1 MNQKNLFTRSA
12 LAVAVSLTATQAFAA
27 GFQLNEY
34 STSALGR
41 AFSGEGA
48 VADDASVGSRNP
60 AAMTLFDRPSMSAGA
75 IMINPSVDISGKSPL
90 TGNSTDAKDI
100 APSAVVPN
108 LHFIMPIN
116 EKWSVGASTTTNF
129 GLATEFKDNYSA
141 GAIGGKTDLVTANF
155 NVAGAYRLNDNFS
168 FGLGLNAVYAD
179 AEISRHTGEM
189 GPVAGG
195 MLKKM
200 AMQTTDPVK
209 AQKLAAMAK
218 GMAAV
223 PADSNLAKLKGDG
236 WGYGWNAGMLYE
248 LDKNN
253 RFSLTYRSKVTVK
266 FKDGDFTQN
275 IPGVVDRS
283 TKGKLDLNL
292 PDIWEFSAYHR
303 VAPKWAVHYTFAY
316 TGWDSFQELKATDKG
331 NGNVLFE
338 KHEGFKN
345 AYRVALGTTYYH
357 DDNWTFR
364 GGIAFDDSPV
374 PANNRSISIPDQ
386 DRIWF
391 SLGSTYAF
399 NKDASVD
406 VGVAYMHGRKVNISE
421 PLLSKDQLNTLGSK
435 VPGMADMQLPN
446 YEFNSSG
453 KAWLYGVNFNYSF

>member
-75 IMINPSVDISGKSPL
+75 ILINPSVDISGKSPL

-179 AEISRHTGEM
+179 AEISRHTGEL
-189 GPVAGG
+189 GQVAAG
-195 MLKKM
+195 LTKNP
-200 AMQTTDPVK
+200 A
-209 AQKLAAMAK
+209 LAK
-218 GMAAV
+218 I
-223 PADSNLAKLKGDG
+223 PANSNLAKLKGDG

-248 LDKNN
+248 LDKDN

-275 IPGVVDRS
+275 IPGLLDRS

-316 TGWDSFQELKATDKG
+316 TGWDTFQELKATDKG
-331 NGNVLFE
+331 NGDVLFE

-421 PLLSKDQLNTLGSK
+421 PLMNKDQLAAIGGKLGN
-435 VPGMADMQLPN
+435 PNLQMPN
-446 YEFNSSG
+446 YEFSSSG

>member
-75 IMINPSVDISGKSPL
+75 ILINPSVDISGKSPL

-155 NVAGAYRLNDNFS
+155 NVAGAYRLNDNLS

-179 AEISRHTGEM
+179 AEISRHTGEL
-189 GPVAGG
+189 GQVAAG
-195 MLKKM
+195 LTKNP
-200 AMQTTDPVK
+200 A
-209 AQKLAAMAK
+209 LAK
-218 GMAAV
+218 I
-223 PADSNLAKLKGDG
+223 PANSNLAKLKGDG

-248 LDKNN
+248 LDKDN

-275 IPGVVDRS
+275 IPGLLDRS

-331 NGNVLFE
+331 NGDVLFE

-364 GGIAFDDSPV
+364 GGVAFDDSPV

-421 PLLSKDQLNTLGSK
+421 PLMSKDQLAAIGGKLGN
-435 VPGMADMQLPN
+435 PNLQMPN
-446 YEFNSSG
+446 YEFSSSG

>member
-1 MNQKNLFTRSA
+1 
-12 LAVAVSLTATQAFAA
+12 
-27 GFQLNEY
+27 
-34 STSALGR
+34 
-41 AFSGEGA
+41 
-48 VADDASVGSRNP
+48 
-60 AAMTLFDRPSMSAGA
+60 
-75 IMINPSVDISGKSPL
+75 
-90 TGNSTDAKDI
+90 
-100 APSAVVPN
+100 
-108 LHFIMPIN
+108 
-116 EKWSVGASTTTNF
+116 
-129 GLATEFKDNYSA
+129 
-141 GAIGGKTDLVTANF
+141 
-155 NVAGAYRLNDNFS
+155 RLNDNFS

-179 AEISRHTGEM
+179 AEISRHTGEL
-189 GPVAGG
+189 GQVAAG
-195 MLKKM
+195 LTKNP
-200 AMQTTDPVK
+200 A
-209 AQKLAAMAK
+209 LAK
-218 GMAAV
+218 I
-223 PADSNLAKLKGDG
+223 PANSNLAKLKGDG

-248 LDKNN
+248 LDKDN

-275 IPGVVDRS
+275 IPGLLDHS

-364 GGIAFDDSPV
+364 GGVAFDDSPV

-421 PLLSKDQLNTLGSK
+421 PLMSKDQLAAIGGKLGN
-435 VPGMADMQLPN
+435 PNLQMPN
-446 YEFNSSG
+446 YEFSSSG

>member
-75 IMINPSVDISGKSPL
+75 ILINPSVDISGKSPL

-179 AEISRHTGEM
+179 AEISRHTGEL
-189 GPVAGG
+189 GQVAAG
-195 MLKKM
+195 LTKNP
-200 AMQTTDPVK
+200 A
-209 AQKLAAMAK
+209 LAK
-218 GMAAV
+218 I
-223 PADSNLAKLKGDG
+223 PANSNLAKLKGDG

-248 LDKNN
+248 LDKDN

-275 IPGVVDRS
+275 IPGLLDRS

-331 NGNVLFE
+331 NGSVLFE

-421 PLLSKDQLNTLGSK
+421 PLMSKDQLAAIGGKLGN
-435 VPGMADMQLPN
+435 PNLQMPN
-446 YEFNSSG
+446 YEFSSSG

>member
-75 IMINPSVDISGKSPL
+75 ILINPSVDISGRSPL
-90 TGNSTDAKDI
+90 PSHNSTDAKDI

-108 LHFIMPIN
+108 LHFITPIN
-116 EKWSVGASTTTNF
+116 EKWFFGASATSNF
-129 GLATEFKDNYSA
+129 GLATEFKDDYTA
-141 GAIGGKTDLVTANF
+141 GLIGGKTDLKTVNF
-155 NVAGAYRLNDNFS
+155 NMAGAYRLNDNFS

-179 AEISRHTGEM
+179 AEISRHAGEAGAY
-189 GPVAGG
+189 GPMIG
-195 MLKKM
+195 L
-200 AMQTTDPVK
+200 PVIP
-209 AQKLAAMAK
+209 ANTNASKLE
-218 GMAAV
+218 
-223 PADSNLAKLKGDG
+223 GDG
-236 WGYGWNAGMLYE
+236 WGYGWNAGVLYE
-248 LDKNN
+248 LDKDN
-253 RFSLTYRSKVTVK
+253 RFSLTYRSKVKVK
-266 FKDGDFTQN
+266 FKDGDYTNDLPIIGTNGQT
-275 IPGVVDRS
+275 V
-283 TKGKLDLNL
+283 KGKLDLNL
-292 PDIWEFSAYHR
+292 PDMWELSAYHR

-316 TGWDSFQELKATDKG
+316 TGWSEFKELKAVPKNNPG
-331 NGNVLFE
+331 GKPLFE
-338 KHEGFKN
+338 KHEGFEN

-364 GGIAFDDSPV
+364 GGVAFDDSPV
-374 PANNRSISIPDQ
+374 PAGNSSISIPDQ

-421 PLLSKDQLNTLGSK
+421 KAEPLPLTYNFS
-435 VPGMADMQLPN
+435 
-446 YEFNSSG
+446 SSG

>member
-12 LAVAVSLTATQAFAA
+12 LAVAVSLTATHAFAA

-60 AAMTLFDRPSMSAGA
+60 AAMTLFDRQSMSAGA
-75 IMINPSVDISGKSPL
+75 ILINPSVDISGKSPL

-108 LHFIMPIN
+108 LHFILPIN

-179 AEISRHTGEM
+179 AEISRHTGEL
-189 GPVAGG
+189 GQVAAGIT
-195 MLKKM
+195 KNP
-200 AMQTTDPVK
+200 A
-209 AQKLAAMAK
+209 LAK
-218 GMAAV
+218 I
-223 PADSNLAKLKGDG
+223 PANSNLAKLKGDG

-248 LDKNN
+248 LDKDN

-275 IPGVVDRS
+275 IPGLLDRS

-292 PDIWEFSAYHR
+292 PDIWELSAYHR

-331 NGNVLFE
+331 NGGVLFE

-406 VGVAYMHGRKVNISE
+406 VGVAYMHGRKVDISE
-421 PLLSKDQLNTLGSK
+421 PLMSKDQLAAIGGKLGN
-435 VPGMADMQLPN
+435 PNLQMPN
-446 YEFNSSG
+446 YEFSSSG

>member
-75 IMINPSVDISGKSPL
+75 ILINPSVDISGKSPL

-179 AEISRHTGEM
+179 AEISRHTGEL
-189 GPVAGG
+189 GQVAAG
-195 MLKKM
+195 LTKNP
-200 AMQTTDPVK
+200 A
-209 AQKLAAMAK
+209 LAK
-218 GMAAV
+218 I
-223 PADSNLAKLKGDG
+223 PANSNLAKLKGDG

-248 LDKNN
+248 LDKDN

-275 IPGVVDRS
+275 IPGLLDRS

-316 TGWDSFQELKATDKG
+316 TGWDSFQELKAIDKG
-331 NGNVLFE
+331 NGGVLFE

-421 PLLSKDQLNTLGSK
+421 PLMSKDQLAAIGGKLGN
-435 VPGMADMQLPN
+435 PNLQMPN
-446 YEFNSSG
+446 YEFSSSG

>member
-75 IMINPSVDISGKSPL
+75 ILINPSVDISGKSPL

-179 AEISRHTGEM
+179 AEISRHTGEL
-189 GPVAGG
+189 GQVAAG
-195 MLKKM
+195 LTKNP
-200 AMQTTDPVK
+200 A
-209 AQKLAAMAK
+209 LAK
-218 GMAAV
+218 I
-223 PADSNLAKLKGDG
+223 PANSNLAKLKGDG

-248 LDKNN
+248 LDKDN

-275 IPGVVDRS
+275 IPVFL
-283 TKGKLDLNL
+283 TI
-292 PDIWEFSAYHR
+292 PPR
-303 VAPKWAVHYTFAY
+303 V
-316 TGWDSFQELKATDKG
+316 
-331 NGNVLFE
+331 
-338 KHEGFKN
+338 
-345 AYRVALGTTYYH
+345 
-357 DDNWTFR
+357 NW
-364 GGIAFDDSPV
+364 I
-374 PANNRSISIPDQ
+374 
-386 DRIWF
+386 
-391 SLGSTYAF
+391 
-399 NKDASVD
+399 
-406 VGVAYMHGRKVNISE
+406 
-421 PLLSKDQLNTLGSK
+421 
-435 VPGMADMQLPN
+435 
-446 YEFNSSG
+446 
-453 KAWLYGVNFNYSF
+453 

>member
-179 AEISRHTGEM
+179 AEISRHTGEL
-189 GPVAGG
+189 GQVAAG
-195 MLKKM
+195 LTKNP
-200 AMQTTDPVK
+200 A
-209 AQKLAAMAK
+209 LAK
-218 GMAAV
+218 I
-223 PADSNLAKLKGDG
+223 PANSNLAKLKGDG

-248 LDKNN
+248 LDKDN

-275 IPGVVDRS
+275 IPGLIDRS

-331 NGNVLFE
+331 NDSVLFE

-374 PANNRSISIPDQ
+374 PANSRSISIPDQ

-421 PLLSKDQLNTLGSK
+421 PLMSKDQLAAIGGKLGN
-435 VPGMADMQLPN
+435 PNLQMPN

>member
-12 LAVAVSLTATQAFAA
+12 LAVAVSLAATQAFAA

-108 LHFIMPIN
+108 LHFITPIN
-116 EKWSVGASTTTNF
+116 EKWFFGASATSNF
-129 GLATEFKDNYSA
+129 GLATEFKDDYAA
-141 GAIGGKTDLVTANF
+141 GLIGGKTDLKTVNF
-155 NVAGAYRLNDNFS
+155 NMAGAYRLNDNFS

-179 AEISRHTGEM
+179 AEISRHIGEL
-189 GPVAGG
+189 GP
-195 MLKKM
+195 M
-200 AMQTTDPVK
+200 AP
-209 AQKLAAMAK
+209 LLNPNF
-218 GMAAV
+218 
-223 PADSNLAKLKGDG
+223 PALPANTNASTLKGDG

-248 LDKNN
+248 LDNNN
-253 RFSLTYRSKVTVK
+253 RLSLTYRSKVKVK
-266 FKDGDFTQN
+266 FKDGDYTN
-275 IPGVVDRS
+275 DLPVIGS
-283 TKGKLDLNL
+283 SGKGKLDLNL
-292 PDIWEFSAYHR
+292 PDMWEFSAYHR
-303 VAPKWAVHYTFAY
+303 VAPKWAVHYTLAY
-316 TGWDSFQELKATDKG
+316 TGWSEFKELRAVPKDNPGGKA
-331 NGNVLFE
+331 LFT
-338 KHEGFKN
+338 KHEGFSN

-421 PLLSKDQLNTLGSK
+421 SLLNDEQKKELGP
-435 VPGMADMQLPN
+435 VAANLPN

>member
-75 IMINPSVDISGKSPL
+75 ILINPSVDISGKSPL

-155 NVAGAYRLNDNFS
+155 NVSGAYRLNDNFS

-179 AEISRHTGEM
+179 AEISRHTGEL
-189 GPVAGG
+189 GQVAAGIT
-195 MLKKM
+195 KNP
-200 AMQTTDPVK
+200 A
-209 AQKLAAMAK
+209 LAK
-218 GMAAV
+218 I
-223 PADSNLAKLKGDG
+223 PANSNLAKLKGDG

-248 LDKNN
+248 LDKDN

-275 IPGVVDRS
+275 IPGLLDRS

-364 GGIAFDDSPV
+364 GGVAFDDSPV

-421 PLLSKDQLNTLGSK
+421 PLMSKDQLAAIGGKLGN
-435 VPGMADMQLPN
+435 PNLQMPN
-446 YEFNSSG
+446 YEFSSSG

>member
-75 IMINPSVDISGKSPL
+75 ILINPSVDISGKSPL

-129 GLATEFKDNYSA
+129 GL
-141 GAIGGKTDLVTANF
+141 
-155 NVAGAYRLNDNFS
+155 
-168 FGLGLNAVYAD
+168 GLNAVYAD
-179 AEISRHTGEM
+179 AEISRHTGEL
-189 GPVAGG
+189 GQVAAG
-195 MLKKM
+195 LTKNP
-200 AMQTTDPVK
+200 A
-209 AQKLAAMAK
+209 LAK
-218 GMAAV
+218 I
-223 PADSNLAKLKGDG
+223 PANSNLAKLKGDG

-248 LDKNN
+248 LDKDN

-275 IPGVVDRS
+275 IPGLLDRS

-331 NGNVLFE
+331 NGGVLFE

-421 PLLSKDQLNTLGSK
+421 PLMSKDQLAAIGGKLGN
-435 VPGMADMQLPN
+435 PNLQMPN
-446 YEFNSSG
+446 YEFSSSG

>member
-75 IMINPSVDISGKSPL
+75 ILINPSVDISGKSPL
-90 TGNSTDAKDI
+90 PSHNSTDAKDI

-108 LHFIMPIN
+108 LHFITPIN
-116 EKWSVGASTTTNF
+116 EKWFFGASATSNF
-129 GLATEFKDNYSA
+129 GLATEFKDDYAA
-141 GAIGGKTDLVTANF
+141 GIIGGKTDLMTANF
-155 NVAGAYRLNDNFS
+155 NIAGAYRLNDNFS

-179 AEISRHTGEM
+179 AEISRHVGEFGQM
-189 GPVAGG
+189 IH
-195 MLKKM
+195 
-200 AMQTTDPVK
+200 Q
-209 AQKLAAMAK
+209 
-218 GMAAV
+218 
-223 PADSNLAKLKGDG
+223 PADTVLAKLEGTG

-248 LDKNN
+248 LDKDN
-253 RFSLTYRSKVTVK
+253 RFSLTYRSKVKVK
-266 FKDGDFTQN
+266 FNDGDFSRKAN
-275 IPGVVDRS
+275 VPPILSPLS

-316 TGWDSFQELKATDKG
+316 TGWDTFKELKATDKG
-331 NGNVLFE
+331 NGSVLFE
-338 KHEGFKN
+338 KHEGFDN

-374 PANNRSISIPDQ
+374 PAGNRSISIPDQ

-406 VGVAYMHGRKVNISE
+406 VGVAYMHGREVKISE
-421 PLLSKDQLNTLGSK
+421 KAEPLPVTYNFT
-435 VPGMADMQLPN
+435 
-446 YEFNSSG
+446 SSG

>member
-12 LAVAVSLTATQAFAA
+12 LAVAVSLVASNAFAA

-60 AAMTLFDRPSMSAGA
+60 AAMTLFDRPAFSAGA
-75 IMINPSVDISGKSPL
+75 IYINPGVDIKGKSPL
-90 TGNSTDAKDI
+90 TGNSTDASDI

-108 LHFIMPIN
+108 LHFIMPIDD
-116 EKWSVGASTTTNF
+116 KWSVGASATSNF
-129 GLATEFKDNYSA
+129 GLATEFNDNYTA
-141 GAIGGKTDLVTANF
+141 GAIGGKTDLMTANF
-155 NVAGAYRLNDNFS
+155 NLAGAYRLNDNFS

-179 AEISRHTGEM
+179 AEISRHTGEL
-189 GPVAGG
+189 GSVAAHLTGKPELG
-195 MLKKM
+195 KI
-200 AMQTTDPVK
+200 PSS
-209 AQKLAAMAK
+209 
-218 GMAAV
+218 
-223 PADSNLAKLKGDG
+223 SNLAKLKGDG

-248 LDKNN
+248 LDKDN

-275 IPGVVDRS
+275 IPGLLDRS
-283 TKGKLDLNL
+283 TKGSLDLHL
-292 PDIWEFSAYHR
+292 PDIWEFSAYHK

-316 TGWDSFQELKATDKG
+316 TGWDTFKELKATDNG
-331 NGNVLFE
+331 NGDVLFE
-338 KHEGFKN
+338 KHEGFSN

-364 GGIAFDDSPV
+364 GGVAFDDSPV
-374 PANNRSISIPDQ
+374 PAGNRSISIPDQ
-386 DRIWF
+386 DRIWL

-399 NKDASVD
+399 NKDMSVD
-406 VGVAYMHGRKVNISE
+406 VGVAYMHGRKVDISE
-421 PLLSKDQLNTLGSK
+421 PLLTKDQLKVIGSK
-435 VPGMADMQLPN
+435 LGNPNMQMPN
-446 YEFNSSG
+446 YEFSSSG
-453 KAWLYGVNFNYSF
+453 KAWLYGINFNYTF

>member
-179 AEISRHTGEM
+179 AEISRHTGEL
-189 GPVAGG
+189 GQVAAG
-195 MLKKM
+195 LTKNP
-200 AMQTTDPVK
+200 A
-209 AQKLAAMAK
+209 LAK
-218 GMAAV
+218 I
-223 PADSNLAKLKGDG
+223 PANSNLAKLKGDG

-248 LDKNN
+248 LDKDN

-275 IPGVVDRS
+275 IPGLVDRS

-316 TGWDSFQELKATDKG
+316 TGWDSFRELKATDKG
-331 NGNVLFE
+331 NGDVLFE

-421 PLLSKDQLNTLGSK
+421 PLMSKDQLATIGGKLGN
-435 VPGMADMQLPN
+435 PNLQLPN
-446 YEFNSSG
+446 YEFSSSG

>member
-75 IMINPSVDISGKSPL
+75 ILINPSVDISGKSPL

-179 AEISRHTGEM
+179 AEISRHTGEL
-189 GPVAGG
+189 GQVAAG
-195 MLKKM
+195 LTKNP
-200 AMQTTDPVK
+200 A
-209 AQKLAAMAK
+209 LAK
-218 GMAAV
+218 I
-223 PADSNLAKLKGDG
+223 PANSNLAKLKGDG

-248 LDKNN
+248 LDKDN

-275 IPGVVDRS
+275 ILGLLDHS

-364 GGIAFDDSPV
+364 GGVAFDDSPV

-421 PLLSKDQLNTLGSK
+421 PLMSKDQLAAIGGKLGN
-435 VPGMADMQLPN
+435 PNLQMPN
-446 YEFNSSG
+446 YEFSSSG

>member
-75 IMINPSVDISGKSPL
+75 ILINPSVDIKGKSPL
-90 TGNSTDAKDI
+90 TGNSTDANDI

-108 LHFIMPIN
+108 LHFITPIN
-116 EKWSVGASTTTNF
+116 EKWFFGASATSNF

-168 FGLGLNAVYAD
+168 FGLGLNAIYAD
-179 AEISRHTGEM
+179 AEISRHTGEL
-189 GPVAGG
+189 GQVAAG
-195 MLKKM
+195 LTKNP
-200 AMQTTDPVK
+200 A
-209 AQKLAAMAK
+209 LAK
-218 GMAAV
+218 I
-223 PADSNLAKLKGDG
+223 PASANLAKLKGDG

-248 LDKNN
+248 LDKDN

-275 IPGVVDRS
+275 IPGLLDRS

-292 PDIWEFSAYHR
+292 PDVWEFSAYHR

-316 TGWDSFQELKATDKG
+316 TGWDTFKELKATDKG
-331 NGNVLFE
+331 NGDVLFE

-374 PANNRSISIPDQ
+374 PASNRSISIPDQ

-406 VGVAYMHGRKVNISE
+406 VGVAYMHGRKVDISE
-421 PLLSKDQLNTLGSK
+421 PLMSKDQLAAIGGKLGN
-435 VPGMADMQLPN
+435 PNLQMPN
-446 YEFNSSG
+446 YEFSSSG

>member
-75 IMINPSVDISGKSPL
+75 ILINPSVDISGKSPL

-179 AEISRHTGEM
+179 AEISRHTGEL
-189 GPVAGG
+189 GQVAAG
-195 MLKKM
+195 LTKNP
-200 AMQTTDPVK
+200 A
-209 AQKLAAMAK
+209 LAK
-218 GMAAV
+218 I
-223 PADSNLAKLKGDG
+223 PANSNLAKLKGDG

-248 LDKNN
+248 LDKDN

-275 IPGVVDRS
+275 IPGLLDRS

-316 TGWDSFQELKATDKG
+316 TGWDTFQKLKATDKG
-331 NGNVLFE
+331 NGDVLFE

-421 PLLSKDQLNTLGSK
+421 PLMNKDQLAAIGGKLGN
-435 VPGMADMQLPN
+435 PNLQMPN
-446 YEFNSSG
+446 YEFSSSG

>member
-75 IMINPSVDISGKSPL
+75 ILINPSVDISGKSPL

-179 AEISRHTGEM
+179 AEISRHTGEL
-189 GPVAGG
+189 GQVAAG
-195 MLKKM
+195 LTKNP
-200 AMQTTDPVK
+200 A
-209 AQKLAAMAK
+209 LAK
-218 GMAAV
+218 I
-223 PADSNLAKLKGDG
+223 PANSNLAKLKGDG

-248 LDKNN
+248 LDKDN

-275 IPGVVDRS
+275 IPGLLDHS

-374 PANNRSISIPDQ
+374 PAN
-386 DRIWF
+386 
-391 SLGSTYAF
+391 
-399 NKDASVD
+399 
-406 VGVAYMHGRKVNISE
+406 
-421 PLLSKDQLNTLGSK
+421 
-435 VPGMADMQLPN
+435 
-446 YEFNSSG
+446 
-453 KAWLYGVNFNYSF
+453 